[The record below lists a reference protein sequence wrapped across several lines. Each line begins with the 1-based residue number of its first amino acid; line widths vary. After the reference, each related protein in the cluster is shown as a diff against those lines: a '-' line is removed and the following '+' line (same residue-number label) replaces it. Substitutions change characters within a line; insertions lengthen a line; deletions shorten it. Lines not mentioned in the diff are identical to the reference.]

1 MGALGLLAEAKETQ
15 WLAWE
20 KRWEWSTGEAAAVER
35 DTRVLPRLCRR
46 LRALSRPPESFNACV
61 DVPRAIAI
69 AHLDRAGLVAC
80 DRFCALNVP
89 GNRWSR

>member
-46 LRALSRPPESFNACV
+46 LRALSRPRECMRGFAK
-61 DVPRAIAI
+61 AI
-69 AHLDRAGLVAC
+69 AHLERAGLVAC